1 MDSARDLL
9 DAERDEAVRRL
20 AALTG
25 TFEDVVEAARGA
37 NIDDEHDPEG
47 ATIGFERAQ
56 VAALVV
62 QTRTHLAEVDA
73 ALSRL
78 DAGSYGTCEVCGQPI
93 PQARLQ
99 ARPVARTCVECAPT
113 PR

>member
-1 MDSARDLL
+1 MDSARELL

-25 TFEDVVEAARGA
+25 SFDDVVEAARGA
-37 NIDDEHDPEG
+37 NNDDEHDPEG

-56 VAALVV
+56 VAALVL
-62 QTRTHLAEVDA
+62 QTRRHLAEVDA

-78 DAGSYGTCEVCGQPI
+78 DAGRYGTCEVCGRSI

-99 ARPVARTCVECAPT
+99 ARPVARTCVECVPT
-113 PR
+113 TR